1 MHTCVTGLEY
11 ATKAFQMFGSKV
23 KVQVWDSGGGMCPEK
38 MTKAYFKGAI
48 GAVIVYDV
56 NDRNSFDNVQKVWL
70 KQLHAFGQGDLRTVL
85 VANKCE
91 LQESLAEDCA
101 VSEEQGRVLAQV
113 SGLSNHWT
121 PTLASLP
128 RKYPP
133 DTNTTSP
140 QVLGLPLAHVSAKE
154 GTNVAPAFNWLV
166 HQLSQNV
173 SELLVGMEVHL

>member
-1 MHTCVTGLEY
+1 
-11 ATKAFQMFGSKV
+11 
-23 KVQVWDSGGGMCPEK
+23 MCPEK

-113 SGLSNHWT
+113 SGLSSHLT

-128 RKYPP
+128 RKYP
-133 DTNTTSP
+133 T
-140 QVLGLPLAHVSAKE
+140 
-154 GTNVAPAFNWLV
+154 
-166 HQLSQNV
+166 
-173 SELLVGMEVHL
+173 